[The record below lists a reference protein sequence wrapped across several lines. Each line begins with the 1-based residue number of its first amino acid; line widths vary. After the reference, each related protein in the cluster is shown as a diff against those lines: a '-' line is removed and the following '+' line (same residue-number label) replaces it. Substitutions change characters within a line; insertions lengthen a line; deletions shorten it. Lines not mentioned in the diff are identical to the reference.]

1 MPTFDTPEPI
11 FAAID
16 IGTGHVR
23 ISASDRADTVV
34 EVRPTNESE
43 DADVK
48 GAEQTR
54 VEYVGGRL
62 LVAAPKGKLRSLFR
76 RNASIDVTVD
86 LPTDSRIEAKVWADV
101 RSEGRLGDS
110 TFASAAGDVRLDQ
123 TGRLKL
129 RTAAGSVSVARSV
142 GHADVA
148 TAAGKIWIGEIDG
161 TAVAKTSSGDV
172 AVGEVTGDLRL
183 NTASGDIT
191 VDRALATVVAKTA
204 YGGVRIA
211 EVERGSV
218 VLETGFGDMEVGIAD
233 GTAAWL
239 DLSSGHGRVHSDLDA
254 ADGPDPAGETV
265 EVRARTGYGD
275 ILISRSRST
284 SKATTES

>member
-11 FAAID
+11 FAVID
-16 IGTGHVR
+16 IGAGHVR
-23 ISASDRADTVV
+23 VSASDRADTVV
-34 EVRPTNESE
+34 EVRPADESE

-48 GAEQTR
+48 AADQTR
-54 VEYVGGRL
+54 VEYGHGRL
-62 LVAAPKGKLRSLFR
+62 LVQAPKSKLRSLFR
-76 RNASIDVTVD
+76 RTASIDVTVE
-86 LPTDSRIEAKVWADV
+86 LPTDSRVDVKAWADV

-110 TFASAAGDVRLDQ
+110 VVASAAGDIRLDQ

-129 RTAAGSVSVARSV
+129 RTAAGDISVARSA
-142 GHADVA
+142 GHADVG

-172 AVGEVTGDLRL
+172 AVGEVTGDLRM
-183 NTASGDIT
+183 NTAYGDIT
-191 VDRALATVVAKTA
+191 VDRALATVGAKTA
-204 YGGVRIA
+204 YGSVRIG
-211 EVERGSV
+211 EVVRGSV

-239 DLSSGHGRVHSDLDA
+239 DVSSQHGSVRSDLDA
-254 ADGPDPAGETV
+254 ADGPEPAGETV

-275 ILISRSRST
+275 VVIRR
-284 SKATTES
+284 A

>member
-16 IGTGHVR
+16 IGAGHVR
-23 ISASDRADTVV
+23 ISAGDRSDTVV
-34 EVRPTNESE
+34 EVLPTDDSE

-48 GAEQTR
+48 AAEQTR
-54 VEYVGGRL
+54 VEYGNGRL
-62 LVAAPKGKLRSLFR
+62 LVKGPKRKLRSPLR
-76 RNASIDVTVD
+76 RNASIDVIVE
-86 LPTDSRIEAKVWADV
+86 LPTDSRVDAKAWADV

-110 TFASAAGDVRLDQ
+110 VFDSAAGDVRLDQ

-129 RTAAGSVSVARSV
+129 RTAAGNVSVARSV
-142 GHADVA
+142 GHADVG

-161 TAVAKTSSGDV
+161 MAVAKTSSGDV

-183 NTASGDIT
+183 NTAYGDIT

-204 YGGVRIA
+204 YGSVRIG
-211 EVERGSV
+211 EVSRGSV
-218 VLETGFGDMEVGIAD
+218 MLATGFGDMEVGIAD

-239 DLSSGHGRVHSDLDA
+239 DVSSGFGSVRSDLDA
-254 ADGPDPAGETV
+254 ADGPEPTGETV

-275 ILISRSRST
+275 IVIRRS
-284 SKATTES
+284 